1 MVVLGTVFQFILE
14 FSCLALNKS
23 IIHDMSFRASNKS
36 RVFNTKTQEWEQG
49 LCSKLF
55 EWEFTHEILFKK
67 ILDCKIMIF
76 DC

>member
-36 RVFNTKTQEWEQG
+36 EEFLIQ
-49 LCSKLF
+49 KLKNENKAYVANF
-55 EWEFTHEILFKK
+55 LNENLHMK
-67 ILDCKIMIF
+67 
-76 DC
+76 